1 MKIVCTMAKEAVFP
15 GLFTLVLLQRL
26 TRILI
31 FFISMHEVDVLSY
44 FTGMCCSTVMYRR
57 IFKWRFVWHYQVI
70 I

>member
-1 MKIVCTMAKEAVFP
+1 MAKAAVFP

-44 FTGMCCSTVMYRR
+44 FTGMCC
-57 IFKWRFVWHYQVI
+57 
-70 I
+70 